1 MAPCVCPSPN
11 LAHSPSA
18 LMCMSCCLSKMT
30 EMARCPKTLHCIPMA
45 INWVP
50 ARHLVPDWW
59 HNSRRACLMEM
70 PGKLF
75 CLLAFVRLWGPGPQS
90 FGVSL
95 TLPQHKEEHAFM
107 CLCVCVSVYMCGQ
120 CSLVL
125 LSLTM
130 STASSLGKLI
140 KLKCLTGNHAKVKEM
155 LCKLLLAPTFLGVR
169 RCLSADVCGLV
180 SGVAERSWNVENW
193 IVTVDFAACISGRK
207 WTFNNSTIWGPG
219 LHFGWQ
225 RRARQWALL
234 VSVRFSVFGCCC
246 FFSCFWFLTPCV
258 FCPVSLHSAPTIHGR
273 WKGFLELE
281 STRGVFLLKG
291 SFSSPRL
298 PMIAHRELC
307 DRWGF
312 FLIL

>member
-1 MAPCVCPSPN
+1 
-11 LAHSPSA
+11 
-18 LMCMSCCLSKMT
+18 
-30 EMARCPKTLHCIPMA
+30 
-45 INWVP
+45 
-50 ARHLVPDWW
+50 
-59 HNSRRACLMEM
+59 MEM
-70 PGKLF
+70 PGKLL

-95 TLPQHKEEHAFM
+95 TLPQHKEDYAFM
-107 CLCVCVSVYMCGQ
+107 CLCVCVYMCGQ

-169 RCLSADVCGLV
+169 RRLSADVCGLV
-180 SGVAERSWNVENW
+180 SGVAERSWIVENW

-225 RRARQWALL
+225 RRAREWALP
-234 VSVRFSVFGCCC
+234 VSVRFS
-246 FFSCFWFLTPCV
+246 
-258 FCPVSLHSAPTIHGR
+258 R
-273 WKGFLELE
+273 
-281 STRGVFLLKG
+281 VFLVVVGFVSFFLV
-291 SFSSPRL
+291 SYTVRLLSCLSAFSSNHSWEMKRFPAAWVYQRCL
-298 PMIAHRELC
+298 PV
-307 DRWGF
+307 
-312 FLIL
+312 